1 MSLTPASSPTPYLV
15 VVILV
20 QWIIVCLLL
29 LHKQSNLETADGKES
44 GLGPLPVAGL
54 EYASIRSSPSES
66 LFVSGEKS
74 TNSQAE
80 GVFATVIFKA
90 PKWFHLRYV
99 VMLQNA
105 LSNLP
110 RNWRLQIFINEPW
123 VKENLPS
130 YHPGLDRII
139 ASDPRVSFTSLPD
152 RLLRLKPKHTIVDP
166 WFWQSMVADR
176 VLLFSGNGAFCGNT
190 IYDFEWLRDLDF
202 VGVPSHNHNG
212 LGGHGETHS
221 YRNRSSMLRVIEYA
235 DEQGIKIDGLSENDF
250 FVRTMLKMNQEDV
263 SEFRLATPKDTFRF
277 GGVENLTDGS
287 SIKHLPLVVSGTM
300 ARLAYEERDSV
311 LKHCPEIKVIFPSLH
326 EPACFGAHPDPAK
339 CRLSI
344 CALQE
349 NLPSHGC

>member
-1 MSLTPASSPTPYLV
+1 MGHTLACSPTPYLV

-20 QWIIVCLLL
+20 QWIILSLLL
-29 LHKQSNLETADGKES
+29 QKLPSLDKAKATDSL
-44 GLGPLPVAGL
+44 LGPSPIARL
-54 EYASIRSSPSES
+54 ECATTSGSPSKS
-66 LFVSGEKS
+66 LLVSGENDS
-74 TNSQAE
+74 DSQAE

-110 RNWRLQIFINEPW
+110 RNWRLQIFINELW

-130 YHPGLDRII
+130 YHPGLYRNI
-139 ASDPRVSFTSLPD
+139 ASDPRISVTSLPD
-152 RLLRLKPKHTIVDP
+152 RLLSLKPKYTFVDP
-166 WFWQSMVADR
+166 WFWRTMLADR

-190 IYDFEWLRDLDF
+190 VYDFDWLRDLDF
-202 VGVPSHNHNG
+202 VGVPSQNHNG

-221 YRNRSSMLRVIEYA
+221 YRNRTSMLRVLEYA
-235 DEQGIKIDGLSENDF
+235 DGHNIKLDGLSENEF
-250 FVRTMLKMNQEDV
+250 FICTMLKMNQEGV
-263 SEFRLATPKDTFRF
+263 SELRLATPNETFRF
-277 GGVENLTDGS
+277 GGVVNLTDAS
-287 SIKHLPLVVSGTM
+287 ALTHLPLVVSGTM

-326 EPACFGAHPDPAK
+326 EPACFGAHPDPAQ

-349 NLPSHGC
+349 SIPSHGC